1 MYNHDQ
7 ESHSTETKDKMIQ
20 IYLYSSSSINVPGK
34 FMSAGE
40 IDPGLDETLFLTVGD
55 ISGVWIAFGPAA
67 MSCFL
72 LNLP

>member
-1 MYNHDQ
+1 
-7 ESHSTETKDKMIQ
+7 
-20 IYLYSSSSINVPGK
+20 
-34 FMSAGE
+34 MSAGE

-55 ISGVWIAFGPAA
+55 ISGVWIAFGSAA

>member
-20 IYLYSSSSINVPGK
+20 IYLYSSSSINEPGK

-40 IDPGLDETLFLTVGD
+40 IDPGLDKTLFLTVGD
-55 ISGVWIAFGPAA
+55 ISGVWIAFGSAA